1 MEGIQAISI
10 GYDKCHEKGAAAGTL
25 EKAPKPQKNFLK
37 KMVFKLR
44 ASAILATYSVFLGL
58 SQVYMVYT

>member
-10 GYDKCHEKGAAAGTL
+10 GCDKRHEEGAAAGTL
-25 EKAPKPQKNFLK
+25 EKAPKPRKNFL

-44 ASAILATYSVFLGL
+44 PEEGVGGGEYGGGEGDGGR
-58 SQVYMVYT
+58 

>member
-10 GYDKCHEKGAAAGTL
+10 GYDKCHEEGAAAGTL
-25 EKAPKPQKNFLK
+25 EKAPKPRKNFLK

-44 ASAILATYSVFLGL
+44 PEEGVEGGEYRGGEGGRGR
-58 SQVYMVYT
+58 